1 MPLAIPLSVVAGW
14 VMDMGF
20 PDRDWWPLALVG
32 AGLMILSVRGVSFP
46 RALLVGAIGGF
57 TFYGIHIWW
66 LTVYLGL
73 IPLASVVFFLWTGPD
88 FAHLAL

>member
-32 AGLMILSVRGVSFP
+32 AGLNTEAVDN
-46 RALLVGAIGGF
+46 LLHAP
-57 TFYGIHIWW
+57 TFRYPPTLY
-66 LTVYLGL
+66 LT
-73 IPLASVVFFLWTGPD
+73 
-88 FAHLAL
+88 

>member
-73 IPLASVVFFLWTGPD
+73 IPWIALVLLQVLFFPVDW
-88 FAHLAL
+88 A